1 MTGRAPPVEVGATAE
16 CAVGAVGAVG
26 PRRSILAQDRSRRT
40 RTALIDA
47 ALGLWDQR
55 GYEAGFETTTVE
67 EIARAAGVTKG
78 TFYFHFAS
86 KVDILLERNAATEEA
101 MAEEALRAVEAGDP
115 LDVALTRAAVVL
127 AGQSQQHPRAALA
140 QIVRE
145 FHRDPTLMREHST
158 FRRLLPRLFDDAR
171 ARGDLP
177 AHVDPERIAALT
189 AAILYSACE
198 AWADGRSADLL
209 DDLEYGL
216 RVLLAGVRA
225 EGR

>member
-1 MTGRAPPVEVGATAE
+1 MTGQAPPVDVGTTGE
-16 CAVGAVGAVG
+16 CAVGAVG

-40 RTALIDA
+40 RTALVDA

-55 GYEAGFETTTVE
+55 GYEAGFEATTVE
-67 EIARAAGVTKG
+67 EIVRAAGVTKG

-86 KVDILLERNAATEEA
+86 KVDILLQRNAATEEA
-101 MAEEALRAVEAGDP
+101 MAEEALRSVGAGDP
-115 LDVALTRAAVVL
+115 LDVALTRAAAVL
-127 AGQSQQHPRAALA
+127 AEQSQQHPRAALA
-140 QIVRE
+140 HIVRE

-158 FRRLLPRLFDDAR
+158 FRRLLPSLFDDAR